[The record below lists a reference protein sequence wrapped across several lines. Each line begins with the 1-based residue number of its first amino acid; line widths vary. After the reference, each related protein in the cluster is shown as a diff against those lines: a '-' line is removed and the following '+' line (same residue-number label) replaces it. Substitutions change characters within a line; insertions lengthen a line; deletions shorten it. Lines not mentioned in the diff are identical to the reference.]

1 MLERLLALALVV
13 TPLAACERDTAGT
26 AAAIEADV
34 VAIEAVNARILGA
47 LNAGDWARLNELT
60 HDEYVAIIN
69 GRPIAGRERLEA
81 SNQRFLEQWQDE
93 EAWLPDE
100 TVVDGDLAFQRG
112 SFTMTLTPRQ
122 SGGEPRALDGTYLH
136 IYERKADRWELTRAM
151 AATAGE

>member
-1 MLERLLALALVV
+1 MLERLLALALVAAA
-13 TPLAACERDTAGT
+13 LAACERDTAGT

-34 VAIEAVNARILGA
+34 AAIEAVNAQILGA

-60 HDEYVAIIN
+60 DDEYVAIIN

-81 SNQRFLEQWQDE
+81 SNQGFLEQWQDE

-122 SGGEPRALDGTYLH
+122 SGGEPRSLDGTYMH
-136 IYERKADRWELTRAM
+136 IYQRKADGWKLTRAM

>member
-1 MLERLLALALVV
+1 MLERLLALALVA
-13 TPLAACERDTAGT
+13 TALAACERDTAGT
-26 AAAIEADV
+26 AAALEADV
-34 VAIEAVNARILGA
+34 AAIEAVNARVLGA

-60 HDEYVAIIN
+60 DDEYVAIIN

-81 SNQRFLEQWQDE
+81 SNQGFLERWQDE

-112 SFTMTLTPRQ
+112 AFTMTLTPRQ
-122 SGGEPRALDGTYLH
+122 SGGEPRALEGTYLH
-136 IYERKADRWELTRAM
+136 IYQRKADRWQLTRAM

>member
-1 MLERLLALALVV
+1 MLERLLAFALVA
-13 TPLAACERDTAGT
+13 TALAACERDTART
-26 AAAIEADV
+26 AAGLEADV
-34 VAIEAVNARILGA
+34 AAIEAVNARILGA

-81 SNQRFLEQWQDE
+81 SNQGFLERWQDE

-112 SFTMTLTPRQ
+112 AFTMTLTPRQ
-122 SGGEPRALDGTYLH
+122 SGGEPRALD
-136 IYERKADRWELTRAM
+136 IYQRKADRWELTRAM